1 MVHAVAYTHA
11 HADHLFGLDDLR
23 IFPRYLGHEVP
34 IYCEPE
40 VERAIRRAFA
50 YAFDPVLQQF
60 PAGGIPKLAFH
71 PIGGEPLDGP
81 LEVLGAAVVPIRLF
95 HGPLPILGFR
105 VGNVAYCTDVNCIP
119 PESMAQLRGLDVL
132 VLDAL
137 RHEPHVTHF
146 SLDQAVE
153 VARQLAPKRTLFT
166 HIAHRLE
173 HEATNR
179 MFPPGMELA
188 YDGLTIP
195 LGREITNGKSQI
207 SNEFQ

>member
-1 MVHAVAYTHA
+1 MVHAAAFTHA

-40 VERAIRRAFA
+40 VQRAIRRAFA
-50 YAFDPVLQQF
+50 YAFDPVAQKF
-60 PAGGIPKLAFH
+60 PAGGVPKLTFH
-71 PIGGEPLDGP
+71 SIEGDPPKGPID
-81 LEVLGAAVVPIRLF
+81 VLGAAILPIRLL

-105 VGNVAYCTDVNCIP
+105 IGNVAYCTDVNCIP
-119 PESMAQLRGLDVL
+119 AASMDQLQGLDVL

-137 RHEPHVTHF
+137 HREPHATHF
-146 SLDQAVE
+146 SLGQAIE

-179 MFPPGMELA
+179 TLPPGMELA
-188 YDGLTIP
+188 YDGLSIP
-195 LGREITNGKSQI
+195 L
-207 SNEFQ
+207 